1 MYNEYDDKLN
11 LLNDIKFELT
21 NYYLIFIENNEYG

>member
-1 MYNEYDDKLN
+1 MYNKYDDKLD
-11 LLNDIKFELT
+11 LLNDIKYYLS

>member
-1 MYNEYDDKLN
+1 MYNEYDDKLD